1 MNGDVTKLSKYGTAG
16 IALALVMLLGYFLKM
31 HFSYINM
38 AEDNMTD
45 TLNDLIISNQ
55 RLVNAIDNLD
65 ETVEDFGDLNMRIK
79 TSMIEDEPTRYYYEY
94 TGELATST
102 GRWYECLW
110 LFF

>member
-55 RLVNAIDNLD
+55 RLVNAIDSLD
-65 ETVEDFGDLNMRIK
+65 DTVKDFSNLNMRIK
-79 TSMIEDEPTRYYYEY
+79 TSMIEEDEPTRYYYEY
-94 TGELATST
+94 TGE
-102 GRWYECLW
+102 
-110 LFF
+110 